1 MNNKLKNYQDFLITN
16 KTLLKLS
23 LNEKDEILKNSSRLV
38 FDVIDYK
45 EAREVMSLVGIASQ
59 QRVKETIESLVTQ
72 VLVAVFGDKYSFELM
87 DKVAHNKSEIE
98 MYVIEDG
105 KRRSLKDELGCGVLD
120 VVSLFLRI
128 IFWAIQFPRTR
139 NTLIFDEPAKFL
151 SKDKL
156 SLLQKM
162 IKQISEMLNLQIIM
176 ITHEHEL
183 AEGSDLI
190 YHVEK
195 VGEVS
200 QVSQI

>member
-1 MNNKLKNYQDFLITN
+1 MNFKLKNYQDFLITN

-23 LNEKDEILKNSSRLV
+23 QNEQEEMLKNSSVLATEV
-38 FDVIDYK
+38 VNYK
-45 EAREVMSLVGIASQ
+45 EAREVMSMVGIASQ

-72 VLVAVFGDKYSFELM
+72 ALVAVFGDKYSFELV
-87 DKVAHNKSEIE
+87 DKIARNKSEIE
-98 MYVIEDG
+98 MFVVEDG
-105 KRRSLKDELGCGVLD
+105 IRRSLKDELGCGVLD

-156 SLLQKM
+156 SLLQGM
-162 IKQISEMLNLQIIM
+162 IKKISEMLNVQIIM

-190 YHVEK
+190 YHVDK

-200 QVSQI
+200 QVS